1 MTIERKEIPKRIKLE
16 VLIRAGGPE
25 NPRCEGDRDGEPGV
39 RCGLPLKGKR
49 FHYDH
54 DTPEWLRTTPKKQRK
69 PITANDVRLLGWDCC
84 HKPKTA
90 REAGERAKD
99 YAVFEKHNGLRAKRK
114 SRPMP
119 FGRDSK
125 LKKKITGEIVER

>member
-1 MTIERKEIPKRIKLE
+1 MTIDRKEIPKSIKLQ

-25 NPRCEGDRDGEPGV
+25 NPRCEGTRDDGE
-39 RCGLPLKGKR
+39 RCNLPLKGKR
-49 FHYDH
+49 FDFDH
-54 DTPEWLRTTPKKQRK
+54 SWPEWLRTTPKKQRP
-69 PITANDVRLLGWDCC
+69 PITVDDVKLLGWDCC

-99 YAVFEKHNGLRAKRK
+99 YAVFEKHHGIRSPRK

-125 LKKKITGEIVER
+125 LKKKITGEIVPR

>member
-1 MTIERKEIPKRIKLE
+1 MTIKRQEIPKAVKLQ

-25 NPRCEGDRDGEPGV
+25 APRCEGTRDDGQ
-39 RCGLPLKGKR
+39 RCNLPLKGKR
-49 FHYDH
+49 FHFDH
-54 DTPEWLRTTPKKQRK
+54 TTPEWLRTTPKEQRP
-69 PITANDVRLLGWDCC
+69 PITAADCKLLGWDCC

-90 REAGERAKD
+90 REATERAKD
-99 YAVFEKHNGLRAKRK
+99 YAVFEKHNLIRTPRK

-125 LKKKITGEIVER
+125 FKKKLTGEIIPR